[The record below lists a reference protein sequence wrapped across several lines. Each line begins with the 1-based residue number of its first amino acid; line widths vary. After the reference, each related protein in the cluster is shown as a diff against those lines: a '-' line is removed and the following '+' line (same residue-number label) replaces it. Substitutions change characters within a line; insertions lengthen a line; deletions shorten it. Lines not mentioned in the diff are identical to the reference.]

1 MNKKISEISQRAK
14 FIFKVLV
21 ENYLSTGQ
29 PMGSK
34 SISSK
39 LSYDLSPATIR
50 NVLNEI
56 NLHGLIQRDH
66 FSAGSLPSDLGLQF
80 YTQALLEPGQINKN
94 EKQLIDSTKFT
105 DFSQE
110 YEKITSILNGLSNQ
124 ASLVINKEK
133 IPKISKISFHTI
145 DKKRVIF
152 IVDNE
157 DGTTTN
163 RLVETPENIELR
175 DLNIISEFLNK
186 FTNNQSPIQIEKNI
200 KIFLQEAQNEI
211 NKTIKM
217 LLEQGIKINVNN
229 KSEKF
234 FVRGLPSLVNSKI
247 DTDLDALN
255 ELLSE
260 IETGK
265 MASKMIKA
273 LKKSK
278 GVQIFIGSNT
288 NLFKNTNL
296 SMIFSNYQTKNG
308 LTGAIG
314 VIGPKR
320 IDYQRIVPIVN
331 YMSEII
337 SKKNNEE

>member
-21 ENYLSTGQ
+21 ENYLTTGQ

-39 LSYDLSPATIR
+39 LNYELSPATIR
-50 NVLNEI
+50 NVLNEM

-66 FSAGSLPSDLGLQF
+66 FSAGSLPSDFGLQF
-80 YTQALLEPGQINKN
+80 YTQALLEPGQLNKN
-94 EKQLIDSTKFT
+94 EKQLIDSTNFS
-105 DFSQE
+105 DFSEE
-110 YEKITSILNGLSNQ
+110 YEKITSILNGLSKQ
-124 ASLVINKEK
+124 ASLIINNEK
-133 IPKISKISFHTI
+133 VPKISKISFHTI

-152 IVDNE
+152 IVENE

-163 RLVETPENIELR
+163 RLVETPENIEPR

-200 KIFLQEAQNEI
+200 KIYIRETQNEI
-211 NKTIKM
+211 NKTTKI
-217 LLEQGIKINVNN
+217 LLEQGIKINNN

-234 FVRGLPSLVNSKI
+234 FVRGLPNLVNSKI
-247 DTDLDALN
+247 DTDLDTLN

-265 MASKMIKA
+265 MANKMIKA

-288 NLFKNTNL
+288 NLFKNANL

-337 SKKNNEE
+337 SNKK

>member
-21 ENYLSTGQ
+21 ENYLTTGQ

-39 LSYDLSPATIR
+39 LNYELSPATIR

-66 FSAGSLPSDLGLQF
+66 FSAGSLPSDFGLQF

-94 EKQLIDSTKFT
+94 EKQLIDSTNFS
-105 DFSQE
+105 DFSEE
-110 YEKITSILNGLSNQ
+110 YEKITSILNGLSKQ
-124 ASLVINKEK
+124 ASLIINNEK
-133 IPKISKISFHTI
+133 VPKISKISFHTI

-152 IVDNE
+152 IVENE

-200 KIFLQEAQNEI
+200 KIYIREAQNEI
-211 NKTIKM
+211 NKTTKI
-217 LLEQGIKINVNN
+217 LLEQGIKINNN

-234 FVRGLPSLVNSKI
+234 FVRGLPNLVNSKI
-247 DTDLDALN
+247 DTDLDTLN

-337 SKKNNEE
+337 SNKK

>member
-21 ENYLSTGQ
+21 ENYLTTGQ

-39 LSYDLSPATIR
+39 LNYELSPATIR

-66 FSAGSLPSDLGLQF
+66 FSAGSLPSDFGLQF

-94 EKQLIDSTKFT
+94 EKQLIDSTNFS
-105 DFSQE
+105 DFSE
-110 YEKITSILNGLSNQ
+110 DYEKITSILNGLSKQ
-124 ASLVINKEK
+124 ASLIINNEK
-133 IPKISKISFHTI
+133 VPKISEISFHTI

-152 IVDNE
+152 IVENE

-200 KIFLQEAQNEI
+200 KIYIREAQNEI
-211 NKTIKM
+211 NKTTKI
-217 LLEQGIKINVNN
+217 LLEQGIKINSI

-234 FVRGLPSLVNSKI
+234 FVRGLPNLVNSKI
-247 DTDLDALN
+247 DTDLDTLN

-265 MASKMIKA
+265 MANKMIKA

-288 NLFKNTNL
+288 NLFKNANL

-337 SKKNNEE
+337 SNKK

>member
-1 MNKKISEISQRAK
+1 MNKKISEISHRAK
-14 FIFKVLV
+14 FIFKLLV
-21 ENYLSTGQ
+21 ENYLTTGQ

-34 SISSK
+34 SISTK
-39 LSYDLSPATIR
+39 LNYELSPATVR

-56 NLHGLIQRDH
+56 NLYGLIQLDH
-66 FSAGSLPSDLGLQF
+66 FSAGSLPSDFGLQF
-80 YTQALLEPGQINKN
+80 YTQALLEPGQIDKN
-94 EKQLIDSTKFT
+94 EKQIIDSSNFS
-105 DFSQE
+105 DFPQE

-124 ASLVINKEK
+124 ASLVINNEK
-133 IPKISKISFHTI
+133 IPKISRISFHKI

-152 IVDNE
+152 IVENE
-157 DGTTTN
+157 DGTTSN
-163 RLVETPENIELR
+163 RLVEAPQNIELR

-186 FTNNQSPIQIEKNI
+186 FANNQTPTQIERNI
-200 KIFLQEAQNEI
+200 KIFIQNTQNEI
-211 NKTIKM
+211 NKTAKI
-217 LLEQGIKINVNN
+217 LLEQGIKINTNI

-247 DTDLDALN
+247 DTDLDTLN

-320 IDYQRIVPIVN
+320 INYQRIVPIVN

-337 SKKNNEE
+337 SNKK

>member
-21 ENYLSTGQ
+21 ENYLSTGR
-29 PMGSK
+29 PIGSK
-34 SISSK
+34 FISSK
-39 LSYDLSPATIR
+39 LNYELSPATIR
-50 NVLNEI
+50 NVLSEI

-66 FSAGSLPSDLGLQF
+66 FSAGSLPSDFGLQF

-94 EKQLIDSTKFT
+94 EKQLIDSTNFS
-105 DFSQE
+105 DFSEE
-110 YEKITSILNGLSNQ
+110 YEKITSILNGLSKQ
-124 ASLVINKEK
+124 ASLIINKEK
-133 IPKISKISFHTI
+133 VPKISKISFHTI
-145 DKKRVIF
+145 DKKRIIF
-152 IVDNE
+152 IVENE

-163 RLVETPENIELR
+163 RLVETPENIELS
-175 DLNIISEFLNK
+175 DLNIISKFLNK

-200 KIFLQEAQNEI
+200 KIFIREAQNEI
-211 NKTIKM
+211 NKTTKI
-217 LLEQGIKINVNN
+217 LLEQGIKINSI

-234 FVRGLPSLVNSKI
+234 FVRGLPNLVNSKI
-247 DTDLDALN
+247 DTDLDTLN

-288 NLFKNTNL
+288 NLFKNANL

-320 IDYQRIVPIVN
+320 INYQRIVPIVN

-337 SKKNNEE
+337 SNKK

>member
-21 ENYLSTGQ
+21 ENYLTTGQ

-39 LSYDLSPATIR
+39 LNYELSPATIR

-66 FSAGSLPSDLGLQF
+66 FSAGSLPSDFGLQF
-80 YTQALLEPGQINKN
+80 YTQALLEPGQLNKN
-94 EKQLIDSTKFT
+94 EKQLIDSTNFS
-105 DFSQE
+105 DFSEE
-110 YEKITSILNGLSNQ
+110 YEKITSILNGLSKQ
-124 ASLVINKEK
+124 ASLIINNEK
-133 IPKISKISFHTI
+133 VPKISKISFHTI

-152 IVDNE
+152 IVENE

-163 RLVETPENIELR
+163 RLVETPENIEPR

-200 KIFLQEAQNEI
+200 KIYIREAQNEI
-211 NKTIKM
+211 NKTTKI
-217 LLEQGIKINVNN
+217 LLEQGIKINNN

-234 FVRGLPSLVNSKI
+234 FVRGLPNLVNSKI
-247 DTDLDALN
+247 DTDLDTLN

-265 MASKMIKA
+265 MANKMIKA

-337 SKKNNEE
+337 SNKK

>member
-39 LSYDLSPATIR
+39 LNYDLSPATIR

-80 YTQALLEPGQINKN
+80 YTQALLEPGHIDKN
-94 EKQLIDSTKFT
+94 EKQLIDSKN
-105 DFSQE
+105 FSNFPQE

-124 ASLVINKEK
+124 ASLVINNEK
-133 IPKISKISFHTI
+133 VPKISKISFHTI

-152 IVDNE
+152 IVEND

-163 RLVETPENIELR
+163 RLVETPENIEIR
-175 DLNIISEFLNK
+175 DLNVISEFLNQ

-200 KIFLQEAQNEI
+200 KIFLQEARNKI
-211 NKTIKM
+211 NKTTKI
-217 LLEQGIKINVNN
+217 LLEQGIKINKNN

-247 DTDLDALN
+247 DTDLDTLN

-296 SMIFSNYQTKNG
+296 SMIFSN
-308 LTGAIG
+308 
-314 VIGPKR
+314 
-320 IDYQRIVPIVN
+320 
-331 YMSEII
+331 
-337 SKKNNEE
+337 

>member
-21 ENYLSTGQ
+21 ENYLTTGQ

-39 LSYDLSPATIR
+39 LNYELSPATIR

-56 NLHGLIQRDH
+56 NLYGLIQRDH
-66 FSAGSLPSDLGLQF
+66 ISAGSLPSDFGLQF

-94 EKQLIDSTKFT
+94 EKQLIDSTNFS
-105 DFSQE
+105 DFSEE
-110 YEKITSILNGLSNQ
+110 YEKITSILNGLSKQ
-124 ASLVINKEK
+124 ASLIINNEK
-133 IPKISKISFHTI
+133 VPKISNISFHMI

-152 IVDNE
+152 IVENE

-200 KIFLQEAQNEI
+200 KIYIREAQNEI
-211 NKTIKM
+211 NKTTKI
-217 LLEQGIKINVNN
+217 LLEQGIKINNN

-234 FVRGLPSLVNSKI
+234 FVRGLPNLVNSKI
-247 DTDLDALN
+247 DTDLDTLN

-265 MASKMIKA
+265 MANKMIKA

-288 NLFKNTNL
+288 NLFKNANL

-337 SKKNNEE
+337 SNKK

>member
-21 ENYLSTGQ
+21 ENYLTTGQ
-29 PMGSK
+29 PIGSK

-39 LSYDLSPATIR
+39 LNYELSPATIR

-66 FSAGSLPSDLGLQF
+66 ISAGSLPSDFGLQF

-94 EKQLIDSTKFT
+94 EKQLIDSTNFS
-105 DFSQE
+105 DFSEE
-110 YEKITSILNGLSNQ
+110 YEKITSILNGLSKQ
-124 ASLVINKEK
+124 ASLIINNEK
-133 IPKISKISFHTI
+133 VPKISKISFHTI

-152 IVDNE
+152 IVENE

-200 KIFLQEAQNEI
+200 KIYIREAQNEI
-211 NKTIKM
+211 NKTTKI
-217 LLEQGIKINVNN
+217 LLEQGIKINNN

-234 FVRGLPSLVNSKI
+234 FVRGLPNLVNSKI
-247 DTDLDALN
+247 DTDLDTLN

-265 MASKMIKA
+265 MANKMIKA

-288 NLFKNTNL
+288 NLFKNANL

-320 IDYQRIVPIVN
+320 IDYQRIVPIVD

-337 SKKNNEE
+337 SNKK

>member
-39 LSYDLSPATIR
+39 LNYDLSPATIR

-56 NLHGLIQRDH
+56 NLQGLIQRDH
-66 FSAGSLPSDLGLQF
+66 FSAGSLPSDFGLQF
-80 YTQALLEPGQINKN
+80 YTQALLEPGRIDKN
-94 EKQLIDSTKFT
+94 EKQLIDSTNFS
-105 DFSQE
+105 DFPQE

-124 ASLVINKEK
+124 ASLVINNEK
-133 IPKISKISFHTI
+133 VPKISKISFHTI

-152 IVDNE
+152 IVEND

-163 RLVETPENIELR
+163 RLVETPDNIEIR
-175 DLNIISEFLNK
+175 DLNVISEFLNK

-211 NKTIKM
+211 NKTTKI
-217 LLEQGIKINVNN
+217 LLEQGIKINKNN
-229 KSEKF
+229 KSEF

-247 DTDLDALN
+247 DTDLDTLN

-337 SKKNNEE
+337 SNKK

>member
-1 MNKKISEISQRAK
+1 MNMKISEISQRAK

-21 ENYLSTGQ
+21 ENYLTTGQ

-39 LSYDLSPATIR
+39 LNYELSPATIR

-66 FSAGSLPSDLGLQF
+66 ISAGSLPSDFGLQF

-94 EKQLIDSTKFT
+94 EKQLIDSTNFS
-105 DFSQE
+105 DFSEE
-110 YEKITSILNGLSNQ
+110 YEKITSILNGLSKQ
-124 ASLVINKEK
+124 ASLIINNEK
-133 IPKISKISFHTI
+133 VPKISKISFHTI

-152 IVDNE
+152 IVENE

-200 KIFLQEAQNEI
+200 KIYIREAQNEI
-211 NKTIKM
+211 NKTTKI
-217 LLEQGIKINVNN
+217 LLEQGIKINNN

-234 FVRGLPSLVNSKI
+234 FVRGLPNLVNSKI
-247 DTDLDALN
+247 DTDLDTLN

-265 MASKMIKA
+265 MANKMIKA

-288 NLFKNTNL
+288 NLFKNANL

-337 SKKNNEE
+337 SNKK

>member
-145 DKKRVIF
+145 DQKRIIF
-152 IVDNE
+152 IVENE

-211 NKTIKM
+211 NKTTKM

-337 SKKNNEE
+337 SNKK

>member
-21 ENYLSTGQ
+21 ENYLTTGQ

-39 LSYDLSPATIR
+39 LNYELSPATIR

-66 FSAGSLPSDLGLQF
+66 FSAGSLPSDFGLQF
-80 YTQALLEPGQINKN
+80 YTQALLEPGQLNKN
-94 EKQLIDSTKFT
+94 EKQLIDSTNFS
-105 DFSQE
+105 DFSEE
-110 YEKITSILNGLSNQ
+110 YEKITSILNGLSKQ
-124 ASLVINKEK
+124 ASLIINNEK
-133 IPKISKISFHTI
+133 VPKISKISFHTI

-152 IVDNE
+152 IVENE

-200 KIFLQEAQNEI
+200 KIYIREAQNEI
-211 NKTIKM
+211 NKTTKI
-217 LLEQGIKINVNN
+217 LLEQGIKINN

-234 FVRGLPSLVNSKI
+234 FVRGLPNLVNSKI
-247 DTDLDALN
+247 DTDLDTLN

-265 MASKMIKA
+265 MANKMIKA

-288 NLFKNTNL
+288 NLFKNANL

-337 SKKNNEE
+337 SNKK

>member
-21 ENYLSTGQ
+21 ENYLTTGQ

-39 LSYDLSPATIR
+39 LNYELSPATIR

-56 NLHGLIQRDH
+56 NLHGLIRRDH
-66 FSAGSLPSDLGLQF
+66 FSAGSLPSDFGLKF

-94 EKQLIDSTKFT
+94 EKLLIDSTNFS
-105 DFSQE
+105 DFSEE
-110 YEKITSILNGLSNQ
+110 YEKITSILNGLSKQ
-124 ASLVINKEK
+124 ASLIINNEK
-133 IPKISKISFHTI
+133 VPKISKISFHTI

-152 IVDNE
+152 IVENE

-186 FTNNQSPIQIEKNI
+186 FSNNQSPIQIEKNI
-200 KIFLQEAQNEI
+200 KIFVQEAQNEI
-211 NKTIKM
+211 NKTTKI
-217 LLEQGIKINVNN
+217 LLEQGIKINNN

-234 FVRGLPSLVNSKI
+234 FVRGLPNLVNSKI
-247 DTDLDALN
+247 DTDLDTLN

-265 MASKMIKA
+265 MANKMIKA

-288 NLFKNTNL
+288 NLFKNANL

-337 SKKNNEE
+337 SNKK

>member
-21 ENYLSTGQ
+21 ENYLTTGQ

-39 LSYDLSPATIR
+39 LNNELSSATIR
-50 NVLNEI
+50 NILNEI
-56 NLHGLIQRDH
+56 NLHGLIQRNH
-66 FSAGSLPSDLGLQF
+66 FSAGSLPSDFGLQF

-94 EKQLIDSTKFT
+94 EKQLIDSTN
-105 DFSQE
+105 FSDLTQE

-124 ASLVINKEK
+124 TSLVINNEK
-133 IPKISKISFHTI
+133 VPKISKISFHTI

-152 IVDNE
+152 IVENE

-163 RLVETPENIELR
+163 RLVEAPENIEHR
-175 DLNIISEFLNK
+175 DLNFISEFLNK

-200 KIFLQEAQNEI
+200 KIFLQKAKNEI
-211 NKTIKM
+211 NKTTKI
-217 LLEQGIKINVNN
+217 LLEQGIKINKN

-247 DTDLDALN
+247 DTDLDTLN

-265 MASKMIKA
+265 MASKMIRA
-273 LKKSK
+273 LKKSQ

-337 SKKNNEE
+337 SNKK

>member
-39 LSYDLSPATIR
+39 LNYDLSPATIR

-66 FSAGSLPSDLGLQF
+66 FSAGSLPSDFGLQF
-80 YTQALLEPGQINKN
+80 YTQALLEPGQIDKN
-94 EKQLIDSTKFT
+94 EKQLIDSTNFS
-105 DFSQE
+105 DFPQE

-124 ASLVINKEK
+124 ASLVINNEK
-133 IPKISKISFHTI
+133 VPKISKISFHTI

-152 IVDNE
+152 IVEND

-163 RLVETPENIELR
+163 RLVETPDNIETR
-175 DLNIISEFLNK
+175 DLNVISEFLNK

-200 KIFLQEAQNEI
+200 KIFLREAQNEI
-211 NKTIKM
+211 NKTTKI
-217 LLEQGIKINVNN
+217 LLEQGIKINKNN

-247 DTDLDALN
+247 DTDLDTLN

-337 SKKNNEE
+337 SNKK

>member
-1 MNKKISEISQRAK
+1 MNKKISEISHRAK
-14 FIFKVLV
+14 FIFKLLV
-21 ENYLSTGQ
+21 ENYLTTGQ

-34 SISSK
+34 SISTK
-39 LSYDLSPATIR
+39 LNYELSPATVR

-56 NLHGLIQRDH
+56 NLYGLIQRDH
-66 FSAGSLPSDLGLQF
+66 FSAGSLPSDFGLQF
-80 YTQALLEPGQINKN
+80 YTQALLEPGQIDKN
-94 EKQLIDSTKFT
+94 EKQIIDSSNFS
-105 DFSQE
+105 DFPQE

-124 ASLVINKEK
+124 ASLVINNEK
-133 IPKISKISFHTI
+133 IPKISRISFHKI

-152 IVDNE
+152 IVENE
-157 DGTTTN
+157 DGTTSN
-163 RLVETPENIELR
+163 RLVEAPQNIELR

-186 FTNNQSPIQIEKNI
+186 FANNQTPTQIERNI
-200 KIFLQEAQNEI
+200 KIFIQNTQIEI
-211 NKTIKM
+211 NKTAKI
-217 LLEQGIKINVNN
+217 LLEQGIKINTNI

-247 DTDLDALN
+247 DTDLDTLN

-320 IDYQRIVPIVN
+320 INYQRIVPIVN

-337 SKKNNEE
+337 SNKK

>member
-39 LSYDLSPATIR
+39 LNYDLSPATIR

-56 NLHGLIQRDH
+56 NLYGLIQRDH
-66 FSAGSLPSDLGLQF
+66 FSAGSLPSDFGLQF
-80 YTQALLEPGQINKN
+80 YTQALLEPGHIDKN
-94 EKQLIDSTKFT
+94 EKQLIDSTNFS
-105 DFSQE
+105 DFPQE

-124 ASLVINKEK
+124 ASLVINNEK
-133 IPKISKISFHTI
+133 VPKISKISFHTI
-145 DKKRVIF
+145 EKKKVIF
-152 IVDNE
+152 IVENE

-163 RLVETPENIELR
+163 RLVETPDNIEIR
-175 DLNIISEFLNK
+175 DLNIISEFVNK

-200 KIFLQEAQNEI
+200 KIFLQDAQNEI
-211 NKTIKM
+211 NKTTKI
-217 LLEQGIKINVNN
+217 LLEQGIKISTNN

-247 DTDLDALN
+247 DTDLDTLN

-337 SKKNNEE
+337 SNKK

>member
-21 ENYLSTGQ
+21 ENYLTTGQ

-39 LSYDLSPATIR
+39 LNYELSPATIR

-66 FSAGSLPSDLGLQF
+66 FSAGSLPSDFGLQF

-94 EKQLIDSTKFT
+94 EKQLIDSTNFS
-105 DFSQE
+105 DFSEE
-110 YEKITSILNGLSNQ
+110 YEKITSILNGLSKQ
-124 ASLVINKEK
+124 ASLIINNEK
-133 IPKISKISFHTI
+133 VPKISKISFHTI

-152 IVDNE
+152 IVENE

-200 KIFLQEAQNEI
+200 KIFLQEAQNKI
-211 NKTIKM
+211 NKTTKI
-217 LLEQGIKINVNN
+217 LLEQGIKINNN

-247 DTDLDALN
+247 DTDLDTLN

-337 SKKNNEE
+337 SNKK

>member
-14 FIFKVLV
+14 FIFKLLV
-21 ENYLSTGQ
+21 ENYLTTGQ

-34 SISSK
+34 SISTK
-39 LSYDLSPATIR
+39 LNYELSPATVR

-56 NLHGLIQRDH
+56 NLYGLIQRDH
-66 FSAGSLPSDLGLQF
+66 FSAGSLPSDFGLQF
-80 YTQALLEPGQINKN
+80 YTQALLEPGQIDKN
-94 EKQLIDSTKFT
+94 EKQIIDSSNFS
-105 DFSQE
+105 DFPQE

-124 ASLVINKEK
+124 ASLVINNEK
-133 IPKISKISFHTI
+133 IPKISRISFHKI

-152 IVDNE
+152 IVENE
-157 DGTTTN
+157 DGTTSN
-163 RLVETPENIELR
+163 RLVEAPQNIELR

-186 FTNNQSPIQIEKNI
+186 FANNQTPTQIERNI
-200 KIFLQEAQNEI
+200 KIFIQNTQNEI
-211 NKTIKM
+211 NKTAKI
-217 LLEQGIKINVNN
+217 LLEQGIKINTNI

-247 DTDLDALN
+247 DTDLDTLN

-320 IDYQRIVPIVN
+320 INYQRIVPIVN

-337 SKKNNEE
+337 SNKK

>member
-21 ENYLSTGQ
+21 ENYITTGQ

-39 LSYDLSPATIR
+39 LNYELSPATIR

-66 FSAGSLPSDLGLQF
+66 ISAGSLPSDFGLQF

-94 EKQLIDSTKFT
+94 EKQLIDSTNFS
-105 DFSQE
+105 DFSEE
-110 YEKITSILNGLSNQ
+110 YEKITSILNGLSKQ
-124 ASLVINKEK
+124 ASLIINNEK
-133 IPKISKISFHTI
+133 VPKISKISFHTI

-152 IVDNE
+152 IVENE

-200 KIFLQEAQNEI
+200 KIYIREAQNEI
-211 NKTIKM
+211 NKTTKI
-217 LLEQGIKINVNN
+217 LLEQGIKINNN

-234 FVRGLPSLVNSKI
+234 FVRGLPNLVNSKI
-247 DTDLDALN
+247 DTDLDTLN

-265 MASKMIKA
+265 MANKMIKA

-288 NLFKNTNL
+288 NLFKNANL

-320 IDYQRIVPIVN
+320 IDYQRIVPIVD

-337 SKKNNEE
+337 SNKK

>member
-145 DKKRVIF
+145 DQKRVIF
-152 IVDNE
+152 IVENE

-211 NKTIKM
+211 NKTTKM

-337 SKKNNEE
+337 SNKK

>member
-21 ENYLSTGQ
+21 ENYLTTGQ

-39 LSYDLSPATIR
+39 LNYELSPATIR

-66 FSAGSLPSDLGLQF
+66 ISAGSLPSDFGLQF
-80 YTQALLEPGQINKN
+80 YTQALLEPGQLNKN
-94 EKQLIDSTKFT
+94 EKQLIDSTNFS
-105 DFSQE
+105 DFSEE
-110 YEKITSILNGLSNQ
+110 YEKITSILNGLSKQ
-124 ASLVINKEK
+124 ASLIINNEK
-133 IPKISKISFHTI
+133 VPKISKISFHTI

-152 IVDNE
+152 IVENE

-163 RLVETPENIELR
+163 RLVETPENIEPR

-186 FTNNQSPIQIEKNI
+186 FTNKQSPIQIEKNI
-200 KIFLQEAQNEI
+200 KIYIRETQNEI
-211 NKTIKM
+211 NKTTKI
-217 LLEQGIKINVNN
+217 LLEQGIKINNN

-234 FVRGLPSLVNSKI
+234 FVRGLPNLVNSKI
-247 DTDLDALN
+247 DTDLDTLN

-265 MASKMIKA
+265 MANKMIKA

-288 NLFKNTNL
+288 NLFKNANL

-337 SKKNNEE
+337 SNKK

>member
-21 ENYLSTGQ
+21 ENYLTTGQ

-39 LSYDLSPATIR
+39 LNYELSPATIR

-66 FSAGSLPSDLGLQF
+66 FSAGSLPSDFGLQF
-80 YTQALLEPGQINKN
+80 YTQALLEPGQLNKN
-94 EKQLIDSTKFT
+94 EKQLIDSTNFS
-105 DFSQE
+105 DFSEE
-110 YEKITSILNGLSNQ
+110 YEKITSILNGLSKQ
-124 ASLVINKEK
+124 ASLIINNEK
-133 IPKISKISFHTI
+133 VPKISKISFHTI

-152 IVDNE
+152 IVENE

-200 KIFLQEAQNEI
+200 KIYIREAQNEI
-211 NKTIKM
+211 NKTTKI
-217 LLEQGIKINVNN
+217 LLEQGIKINNN

-234 FVRGLPSLVNSKI
+234 FVRGLPNLVNSKI
-247 DTDLDALN
+247 DTDLDTLN

-265 MASKMIKA
+265 MANKMIKA

-337 SKKNNEE
+337 SNKK